1 MLTIEEIKEM
11 LKPMNLKAVSE
22 AAGVPYNTVYRLAK
36 TNADPNYSTVKALSD
51 YLQSWKQEG
60 AVLRCLK

>member
-22 AAGVPYNTVYRLAK
+22 ASGVPYNTVYRLAK
-36 TNADPNYSTVKALSD
+36 TNADPSYSTVKALSD
-51 YLQSWKQEG
+51 YLESWK
-60 AVLRCLK
+60 